1 MYILHLAVQ
10 LQPYRMQQSSA
21 ASGNSSVAAQASSP
35 LSQLLQGSHELRIP
49 DEGLTRLLEKAY
61 ALCAETCLVP
71 DAASSWNALVDPCL
85 RAVITFSPP
94 AVLSQLTDNALGP
107 EVFSTYATAYL
118 WALGSG
124 NAADLAKLHSIQ
136 QALRRKGIRRS
147 ANQTEALQALSAALP
162 AAMQMAFERQ
172 LSRLEPQVDAMLQKA
187 AHSAASMPQPDI
199 SAEVHLT
206 PELATGLQGAPQTAA
221 AVPAQPIDQAVD
233 AIQIDPTADTE
244 MAEAADQTSDAV
256 PQHEAALSDQADRP
270 ETAVAR
276 PAAVVP
282 AAIEPIGA
290 TFKQLQTAVFEMLK
304 KCHTWWKSNVGK
316 ATDAAQQGFGVDKTK
331 ADELLCR
338 CVYCL
343 VYAQQDCARS
353 THTAF
358 LPCRS
363 HAHTLSLHLCS
374 MLFWSM
380 TSLQRKVADAGP
392 KLPLSSILWSFLLS

>member
-10 LQPYRMQQSSA
+10 LQPYRTMQQSSA
-21 ASGNSSVAAQASSP
+21 ASGSSSVATQATSP
-35 LSQLLQGSHELRIP
+35 LSQLLQGSHELQAP

-71 DAASSWNALVDPCL
+71 DAASSWSALVDPCL

-124 NAADLAKLHSIQ
+124 SAADLAKLHSIQ
-136 QALRRKGIRRS
+136 QALRRRGIRRS

-172 LSRLEPQVDAMLQKA
+172 LSRLEPQVDAVLQKS
-187 AHSAASMPQPDI
+187 AHSAASTPQPDI
-199 SAEVHLT
+199 SAEVHVT
-206 PELATGLQGAPQTAA
+206 PELATGLPEAPQTAA
-221 AVPAQPIDQAVD
+221 AVPAQPIDQAVATGAD

-244 MAEAADQTSDAV
+244 VAEAADQTSDSV
-256 PQHEAALSDQADRP
+256 PPREAALSDQADRP
-270 ETAVAR
+270 ETAVAGPTAAV
-276 PAAVVP
+276 PAAV
-282 AAIEPIGA
+282 EPIGA
-290 TFKQLQTAVFEMLK
+290 AGKPLQTTVFEMLK

-316 ATDAAQQGFGVDKTK
+316 AADAAQQGSGIDKAK

-343 VYAQQDCARS
+343 LYAS
-353 THTAF
+353 TRLCPFYPHCF
-358 LPCRS
+358 PY
-363 HAHTLSLHLCS
+363 LSLTYSHIE
-374 MLFWSM
+374 F
-380 TSLQRKVADAGP
+380 A
-392 KLPLSSILWSFLLS
+392 PL